1 MGRELRRVPMD
12 FDYPLH
18 MVWHGY
24 LIGNVRTCFE
34 ESVYGERLC
43 NSCKTTAKVKGVPFT
58 SFGCPDWDEY
68 LKEPIKKLK
77 EMLAPPVGEGYQ
89 LWETTSEGSP
99 ISPVFATIDE
109 LCEWC
114 ENGATIIGSV
124 KLSKEE
130 WKKSLVEPDSPVLYE
145 SNGIVYI

>member
-1 MGRELRRVPMD
+1 MGRELRRVPME

-24 LIGNVRTCFE
+24 LIGNVQTCFE
-34 ESVYGERLC
+34 ESVDGERFC
-43 NSCKTTAKVKGVPFT
+43 NSCKATAKVKGVPFT

-68 LKEPIKKLK
+68 LKGPINKLK

-124 KLSKEE
+124 KLSKKE
-130 WKKSLVEPDSPVLYE
+130 WKKLLVEPDSPVLYE